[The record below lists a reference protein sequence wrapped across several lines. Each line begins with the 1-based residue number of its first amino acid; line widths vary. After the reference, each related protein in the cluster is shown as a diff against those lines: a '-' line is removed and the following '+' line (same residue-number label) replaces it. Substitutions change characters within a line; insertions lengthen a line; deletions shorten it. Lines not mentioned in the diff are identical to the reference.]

1 MSTQESEAL
10 RREAAAARAEL
21 ASLKQDAQLNESALR
36 TAREAL
42 AAAQSHINDLGPMR
56 RRATQAEAELAAL
69 RAEVAALLDGVPGD
83 IGGGSA
89 AAPAAGGTGAALR
102 AVAFLD
108 EMHAQL
114 GDLTQHR

>member
-1 MSTQESEAL
+1 MSTQEAEAL

-83 IGGGSA
+83 IGGSSA
-89 AAPAAGGTGAALR
+89 APTAGGTGAALR